1 MEVGSASPYIFMYSF
16 IFIAVSFLVIF
27 NFLRIFISLTLS
39 NIIQAR
45 KIALRNR
52 RHMTARIGISIIIPA
67 YNEEKDIYRCVDS
80 VYKNKYLYK
89 EVIVVNDGSNDHTAQ
104 ILESLLLQYPDLIV
118 VNQKNSGKA
127 TALNNGILNYASMD
141 LVMVLD
147 GDSFIAED
155 ALSKM
160 TDHFL
165 KDDRL
170 IASATNVMIYNP
182 TNIIEYAQKIEY
194 LIGNK
199 YKASEPGIN
208 LEYIIGGIGS
218 TFRKEALV
226 MVDGY
231 STDSITEDI
240 DLSLKLIKAFGN
252 KSAHID
258 YADDVVCYTPPA
270 HNFSD
275 LKKQRFR
282 WKYGRFKALAKYRSL
297 FFSTNL
303 KKYSVTLTWWKL
315 PKIVFFEE
323 VMMLL
328 DPFMVLFMLYILV
341 IYIDFSVVLGSLAIY
356 LVISLMA
363 SLSDEH
369 LTRKETV
376 LLALSSPATL
386 PLLYIINVVDFYS
399 LVKSIALSKEIL
411 LNENKIS
418 HWTHIER

>member
-1 MEVGSASPYIFMYSF
+1 
-16 IFIAVSFLVIF
+16 
-27 NFLRIFISLTLS
+27 
-39 NIIQAR
+39 
-45 KIALRNR
+45 
-52 RHMTARIGISIIIPA
+52 MTARIGISIIIPA